1 MLTIEA
7 QIATLTADEHQII
20 LLVSKG
26 LRNKQIAQQ
35 LALSEATVHCRL
47 ASIFRKL
54 EVTDRLDLL
63 IYAYRYGLAPL
74 PRSSPCWPFSF
85 LLSA

>member
-1 MLTIEA
+1 VHNIEA
-7 QIATLTADEHQII
+7 HIAILTPGERQII
-20 LLVSKG
+20 RLVGEG

-35 LALSEATVHCRL
+35 LAISEATVRCRL
-47 ASIFRKL
+47 ASIFHKL
-54 EVTDRLDLL
+54 EITERLDLL

-74 PRSSPCWPFSF
+74 PRSSPRWSFLF